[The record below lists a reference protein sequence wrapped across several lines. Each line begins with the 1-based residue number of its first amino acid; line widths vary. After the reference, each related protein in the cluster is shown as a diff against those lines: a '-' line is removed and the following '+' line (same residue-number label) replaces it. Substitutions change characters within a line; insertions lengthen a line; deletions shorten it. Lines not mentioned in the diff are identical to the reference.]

1 MSVSRSAPMWLV
13 ILALVAC
20 NSLASAGRAAAS
32 EYPARV
38 VRFVVPFAPGASTD
52 LVARL
57 LGQKLSAEWGQPV
70 IVENRGGAGGGI
82 GADLVAK
89 SEADGYTLLVTNQGP
104 SILNVLLRKDVP
116 YSVED
121 LAPVV
126 EFGSSPLI
134 IVANPQ
140 FPPNDMKELIAYAK
154 ANPGKIHI
162 GSSGTNSNVHIALE
176 ILKVA
181 TGADIVHVPYRGTG
195 PALTDVVA
203 GTIEGA
209 FTTTVSAVGLI
220 DAGRL
225 KVLGVA
231 GTKRVNVIPKAA
243 TFAEQGITSANADVW
258 IGLVAP
264 AKTPQAII
272 EKINLD
278 VNRALQIP
286 DVRRRFAEWGLEIE
300 GGTPGDF
307 NKNIKA
313 EVAKINQ
320 LVKSH
325 ALQIE

>member
-1 MSVSRSAPMWLV
+1 MPASRSSLFWFAVV
-13 ILALVAC
+13 ILIACSSVITGHRAVAD
-20 NSLASAGRAAAS
+20 
-32 EYPARV
+32 EYPIRT
-38 VRFVVPFAPGASTD
+38 VRLVVPFAPGASTD

-57 LGQKLSAEWGQPV
+57 IGQKLSAAWGQPV

-89 SEADGYTLLVTNQGP
+89 SEPDGYTLLVTNQGP
-104 SILNVLLRKDVP
+104 SILNALLRKDVS

-121 LAPVV
+121 LAPIV
-126 EFGSSPLI
+126 EFGSTPLI

-154 ANPGKIHI
+154 ANPGRIHI

-195 PALTDVVA
+195 PALTDAVA

-209 FTTTVSAVGLI
+209 YTTTVSAVGLI

-231 GTKRVNVIPKAA
+231 GAKRADVIPKVA

-272 EKINLD
+272 EKINRD
-278 VNRALQIP
+278 ANHALKEP

-300 GGTPGDF
+300 GGSPGDF
-307 NKNIKA
+307 DKSIKT
-313 EVAKINQ
+313 EVTKINQ

-325 ALQIE
+325 ALQVE